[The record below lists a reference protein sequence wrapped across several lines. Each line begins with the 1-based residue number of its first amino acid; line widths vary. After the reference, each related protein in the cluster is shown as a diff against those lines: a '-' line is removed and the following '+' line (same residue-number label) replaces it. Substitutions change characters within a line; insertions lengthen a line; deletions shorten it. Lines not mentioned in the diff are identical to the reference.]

1 MKKTV
6 SELWE
11 EIFIDLDIITNIN
24 NCGYFKITADDI
36 RKYKEP
42 RLMTKFDFSKQL
54 PKVFK
59 ENQLGI
65 LPIKNGEYIIGKY
78 NLFQNTDDAFSL
90 VSVEGAF
97 CYDGKKKF
105 IYKDYDGK
113 LKD

>member
-1 MKKTV
+1 M
-6 SELWE
+6 
-11 EIFIDLDIITNIN
+11 
-24 NCGYFKITADDI
+24 A
-36 RKYKEP
+36 KYKYKINSCEGE
-42 RLMTKFDFSKQL
+42 LL
-54 PKVFK
+54 K
-59 ENQLGI
+59 EYKSIFLAFGYNEGPVMQ
-65 LPIKNGEYIIGKY
+65 Y